1 MRTLPP
7 CKQIVRADSDAPIR
21 FDVAA
26 VIFRRR
32 NPAEQI
38 DIFLKPAFVAASW
51 FCDLLKSSPVNDDH
65 LICAARIHRKQRFL
79 AGRLHHSTDQ
89 F

>member
-1 MRTLPP
+1 MRILPP
-7 CKQIVRADSDAPIR
+7 CKEIICANSDAPIR

-26 VIFRRR
+26 IIFRGR

-38 DIFLKPAFVAASW
+38 DIFLKPVLVAASW
-51 FCDLLKSSPVNDDH
+51 FCDLAEGSSVNDDH
-65 LICAARIHRKQRFL
+65 LICAARIHRKQSFV

-89 F
+89 L